1 MEISGGGDGVFE
13 VLATDGDTKLG
24 GKDVDSEIV
33 KWIVS
38 GIKSDVGVDVS
49 GDVMAMQRIKES
61 AEKAKIELSSSS
73 STDVN
78 LPYITSDATGPKHFA
93 QSLTRAKFEQMIS
106 DIVNRTMEPVKRVL
120 EKADLGVSDID
131 EIILVGGST
140 RIPCVQAAV
149 EKFFGK
155 QANKSVN
162 PDEVVA
168 MGASVQGAVLS
179 GDKDIAGGKDILLLD
194 VTPLDLG
201 IETMGGVM
209 TTLIEANSTI
219 PTHKEQVFSTA
230 QDNQSAVTVN
240 IAQGPR
246 KRFADNKQLGVF
258 NLDGIAPAPRGIP
271 QILISFD
278 IDANGI
284 LNVTAKDKGT
294 GKEQHITIEGS
305 SGLSNED
312 IERMKAEAEKNADA
326 DQKFVEN
333 QTKLNN
339 AEQLAYSVKKS
350 LNEDA
355 KDFATDSEKETI
367 NKKVDEVIK
376 ATTEKQYDKLDS
388 LTEELNKLWEPVVK
402 KLYESKNAQ
411 QQAQPQQEAP
421 KSETVNEDAK
431 PDENIQDADFEEVK

>member
-1 MEISGGGDGVFE
+1 
-13 VLATDGDTKLG
+13 
-24 GKDVDSEIV
+24 
-33 KWIVS
+33 
-38 GIKSDVGVDVS
+38 
-49 GDVMAMQRIKES
+49 
-61 AEKAKIELSSSS
+61 
-73 STDVN
+73 
-78 LPYITSDATGPKHFA
+78 
-93 QSLTRAKFEQMIS
+93 
-106 DIVNRTMEPVKRVL
+106 
-120 EKADLGVSDID
+120 
-131 EIILVGGST
+131 
-140 RIPCVQAAV
+140 
-149 EKFFGK
+149 
-155 QANKSVN
+155 
-162 PDEVVA
+162 
-168 MGASVQGAVLS
+168 
-179 GDKDIAGGKDILLLD
+179 
-194 VTPLDLG
+194 
-201 IETMGGVM
+201 M

-294 GKEQHITIEGS
+294 GKEQHITIDGS
-305 SGLSNED
+305 SGLSKED

-411 QQAQPQQEAP
+411 QQDQPQQEAP